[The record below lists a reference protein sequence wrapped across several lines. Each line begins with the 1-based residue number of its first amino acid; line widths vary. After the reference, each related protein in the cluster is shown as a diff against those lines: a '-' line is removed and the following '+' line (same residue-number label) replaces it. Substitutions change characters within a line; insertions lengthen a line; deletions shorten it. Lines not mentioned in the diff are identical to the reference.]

1 MESICKEYR
10 SVMSTKDMIHVVNNI
25 INQKE
30 RHNLLI
36 C

>member
-10 SVMSTKDMIHVVNNI
+10 SIMSTKDMLHIVNNI